1 MSQLKSL
8 QIKRYT
14 LESGV
19 VLNQVNVSY
28 QIFGQK
34 LHTAPIVLVN
44 HALTGNS
51 NVTGSA
57 SAWWSEIVGKDKV
70 INTKK
75 YTIVA
80 IDIIGNGFNGN
91 LISAHKAF
99 IARDVANLFIT
110 VVESLNIKSLFA
122 VIGGSIGGCIA
133 WEMAILKPRLIEY
146 LIPIASDWKASDW
159 IIGQNYVQECILNNS
174 KEPLRDARKM
184 AMLFYRTPASFAQK
198 FKRSKSQNSQEV
210 FKVESWL
217 DYHGNALESRFE
229 LAAYQMVNH
238 LLTTVDI
245 TAGKG
250 VFNHTVSQLKSKVIQ
265 IGIDTD
271 LFFVADENK
280 KTKASL
286 DLVGIKNE
294 YYEINS
300 IHGHDAFLIE
310 NEQLTNILG
319 SIFNHY
325 PDHK

>member
-1 MSQLKSL
+1 MSELKSFCR
-8 QIKRYT
+8 KKYT

-57 SAWWSEIVGKDKV
+57 SAWWNEIVGEDKV

-80 IDIIGNGFNGN
+80 IDILGNGFNGN
-91 LISAHKAF
+91 LISDYKAL

-110 VVESLNIKSLFA
+110 ILESLNVKKLFSA
-122 VIGGSIGGCIA
+122 IGGSIGGCIA
-133 WEMAILKPRLIEY
+133 WEMALLKPELIEY

-159 IIGQNYVQECILNNS
+159 IIGQNYVQESILNNS
-174 KEPLRDARKM
+174 KEPLQDARKL
-184 AMLFYRTPASFAQK
+184 AMLFYRTPASFKQK
-198 FKRSKSQNSQEV
+198 FKRSKSSKQNGFE
-210 FKVESWL
+210 VESWL
-217 DYHGNALESRFE
+217 DHHGNALEQRFE

-245 TAGKG
+245 TRGRG
-250 VFNHTVSQLKSKVIQ
+250 VFNNAVSQLKSKVIQ

-280 KTKASL
+280 KTKSCL
-286 DLVGIKNE
+286 DQVGIDNE
-294 YYEINS
+294 YHEIKS

-310 NEQLTNILG
+310 YDQLTNILNP
-319 SIFNHY
+319 IF
-325 PDHK
+325 KSVS